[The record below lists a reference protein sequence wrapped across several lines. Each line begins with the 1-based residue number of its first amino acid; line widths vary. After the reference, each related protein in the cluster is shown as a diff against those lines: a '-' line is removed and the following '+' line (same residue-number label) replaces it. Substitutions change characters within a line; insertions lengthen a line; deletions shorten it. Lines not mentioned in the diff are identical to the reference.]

1 MPLSKFKLIR
11 KYAGKEGS
19 VPSLDEIGGT
29 SWARRKEKIKKRVSY
44 LADKLLAINA
54 ERMAKPGYAF
64 MHEEEMEHAFANDF
78 PYKLTDS
85 QQKAWD
91 DISKDMES
99 PHPMDRLLAGDVG
112 FGKTEIAFRACYKAI
127 LSGKQ
132 AAILCPTTI
141 LAKQHNE
148 VAIKRFKGYGVE
160 IAMLSRFTPKKEI
173 ENYIKK
179 IKEGRIHLII
189 GTHKIL
195 GSEIEFNNL
204 GLLVIDEEQRFGV
217 THKERIKE
225 ITTNIDVL
233 TLSATPIPRTL
244 QMSLLN
250 VKSLSLLTQAPQNR
264 MPIKTYVTKYDEGLI
279 KEVIARELGRGG
291 QVYYL
296 HNRIDSIYSKAK
308 KIQDMF
314 PSCVV
319 KVVHGALSAD
329 EIGDVMKKFYDGDID
344 ILVCTT
350 II

>member
-1 MPLSKFKLIR
+1 
-11 KYAGKEGS
+11 
-19 VPSLDEIGGT
+19 
-29 SWARRKEKIKKRVSY
+29 
-44 LADKLLAINA
+44 
-54 ERMAKPGYAF
+54 
-64 MHEEEMEHAFANDF
+64 
-78 PYKLTDS
+78 
-85 QQKAWD
+85 
-91 DISKDMES
+91 
-99 PHPMDRLLAGDVG
+99 
-112 FGKTEIAFRACYKAI
+112 
-127 LSGKQ
+127 
-132 AAILCPTTI
+132 
-141 LAKQHNE
+141 
-148 VAIKRFKGYGVE
+148 
-160 IAMLSRFTPKKEI
+160 MLSRFTPKKEI

-329 EIGDVMKKFYDGDID
+329 EIGDVMNEFYDGDID

-350 II
+350 IIETGLDIPNVNTIIVEDADHFGLAQLYQIKGRVGRSNRLAYAYLFYKEYNNLSEQGQKRLKAIKDFTELGSGYKQRASRIYRFSWL